1 MSSGIQHCPMEENSM
16 KKKETPPLPDGGAKD
31 SATDAARQQYGAVA
45 GSGQA
50 PTMRYLASYV
60 VRFEFIRACNHL
72 VAYLDTQK
80 LEDFEIRTAAGKDV
94 PHDISY
100 DIEIVRTGGA
110 AALDPEEFKAIH
122 AEAVRAGE
130 ALLED

>member
-1 MSSGIQHCPMEENSM
+1 MIERKPYTVNWQFI
-16 KKKETPPLPDGGAKD
+16 
-31 SATDAARQQYGAVA
+31 AAAN
-45 GSGQA
+45 
-50 PTMRYLASYV
+50 L
-60 VRFEFIRACNHL
+60 L
-72 VAYLDTQK
+72 VYYLDQQQ
-80 LEDFEIRTAAGKDV
+80 LEYFEIRTAAGKDV

-100 DIEIVRTGGA
+100 DIEIVRTGVA